1 MSNICFLPSKN
12 CNPRGAGHKPNRKT
26 TLLQASVPALP
37 VVSCKALK
45 NVWVLKPY
53 GTLWRSYLILRSSRF
68 KCAMARPKHV
78 LSILHVYIY
87 IYICVWSLQHT
98 TVISNGKTSVLPHD
112 SYSWCILSATQPGWQ
127 WLKNFQYQES
137 WLGGLIIL
145 SGMSNRLSMIMYRYH
160 PKIHMII
167 IDYYDMNAM

>member
-1 MSNICFLPSKN
+1 MWEDVKAPSSVTVWQCQTFAFLPSKN

-68 KCAMARPKHV
+68 KCAMTRPKHV

-87 IYICVWSLQHT
+87 IFAFGHFNIPRSFRMAKHPSFPTIRILDASSL
-98 TVISNGKTSVLPHD
+98 
-112 SYSWCILSATQPGWQ
+112 
-127 WLKNFQYQES
+127 
-137 WLGGLIIL
+137 
-145 SGMSNRLSMIMYRYH
+145 RLSLGDNDWKTFNIR
-160 PKIHMII
+160 K
-167 IDYYDMNAM
+167 AG